1 MCCAGCL
8 RGSGAGR
15 KREGIE
21 AGTLIARDVEDFY
34 IAVARRIDLN
44 MTPLVTF
51 IRVEGRLVAASLNA
65 VGARLMECLV
75 ITHDPAFRRYSPGIL
90 LLFYQAGWAFE
101 AGFEFDM
108 MRHDTDVKIRWAN
121 HIAVSRRHAIFFA
134 PNSVTGFATFVGLAV
149 NKIRTLCVR
158 GARSVIGIAA
168 ARRPATPRP
177 EPGGAIL
184 D

>member
-1 MCCAGCL
+1 M
-8 RGSGAGR
+8 
-15 KREGIE
+15 
-21 AGTLIARDVEDFY
+21 IARDVEDFY

-65 VGARLMECLV
+65 VGASLMECLV

-108 MRHDTDVKIRWAN
+108 VRHDTDVKIRWAN

-158 GARSVIGIAA
+158 GARSVSYGASA
-168 ARRPATPRP
+168 
-177 EPGGAIL
+177 GGTASGVGRGNSGL
-184 D
+184 MLCRQACGGLSSFKNKAFG